1 MRVPEAM
8 TDEELRALVRGA
20 IERHFGGGPA
30 AAPARAITGLA
41 LPSAAAPYAG
51 HASHAQ
57 YLTVVNVGD
66 RCVIEPDVDCNHCGY
81 CKSHGH

>member
-1 MRVPEAM
+1 MNE
-8 TDEELRALVRGA
+8 DELRALVRAA
-20 IERHFGGGPA
+20 IDRHFGGHA
-30 AAPARAITGLA
+30 IAAPEPRSSRLQP
-41 LPSAAAPYAG
+41 LPAE

-57 YLTVVNVGD
+57 YMTVVNVGD

>member
-1 MRVPEAM
+1 MN
-8 TDEELRALVRGA
+8 DSELRALVRAA
-20 IERHFGGGPA
+20 IERHFGGAPVA
-30 AAPARAITGLA
+30 ATAATTASAPVPVA
-41 LPSAAAPYAG
+41 PPYAG

-57 YLTVVNVGD
+57 YMTVVNVGD